1 MQLANWRLIRELLL
15 TVDVA
20 LELVDIRDPIS
31 TRSRRLEKLAERSG
45 VPLIIVLNKAD
56 LVPLSVSKEWKRY
69 FEDEG
74 YPAVFISAQKRM
86 GTLVLRRVLKRV
98 VKNKSPLTA
107 GIFGIP
113 KVGKSTLINTL
124 KGRHSAST
132 SPYPGSPGY
141 TKRAR
146 TFRIGEG
153 VYLIDTPGLVPPEG
167 GGIESK
173 IREKPVDS
181 LENPVAIAVE
191 LIRKILK
198 YSPNAFKEAYGI
210 SSTNPD
216 TILRELALM
225 RGWVYR
231 KDKEPIIQESAK
243 AIIRDYLNGRIPFYI
258 TPQQLLGYRPRLAW
272 SPVSKSR

>member
-20 LELVDIRDPIS
+20 LELVDVRDPIS
-31 TRSRRLEKLAERSG
+31 TRSRKLEKLTERSG
-45 VPLIIVLNKAD
+45 VPLVIVLNKAD
-56 LVPLSVSKEWKRY
+56 LVPLSVSKDWKRY

-74 YPAVFISAQKRM
+74 YPAVFISAQRRM

-98 VKNKSPLTA
+98 TRNKLPLTA

-124 KGRHSAST
+124 KGRHSATT

-141 TKRAR
+141 TKRAQ
-146 TFRIGEG
+146 TFRIGDG
-153 VYLIDTPGLVPPEG
+153 IYLIDTPGLVPPEG
-167 GGIESK
+167 GGIESV
-173 IREKPVDS
+173 IRVKPVDL
-181 LENPVAIAVE
+181 LENPVAAAVE

-198 YSPNAFKEAYGI
+198 YSPGAFKEAYGI

-243 AIIRDYLNGRIPFYI
+243 LVIRDYLKGKIPFYV

-272 SPVSKSR
+272 SPVGKSD